1 MKKQITITQVKTTV
15 RTVFI
20 EQESD
25 TDEDLARYIARGIN
39 NLGFDNVGEFK
50 SEDVN
55 DFIDDINVD
64 SLD

>member
-20 EQESD
+20 EQEND
-25 TDEDLARYIARGIN
+25 TDEELALYVARGIN

-50 SEDVN
+50 TQDIN
-55 DFIDDINVD
+55 DFINDINVD
-64 SLD
+64 SLS